1 MKKDGTV
8 HRIFCAVCVWCAIL
22 VLSACGKKQVQ
33 TESGGDAG
41 QKIIFTDALGHEVQ
55 TGRPART
62 AVLSDSLAQ
71 AWLLAGGELCAVTD
85 DAEEILSADPSIANM
100 GSLKTPSAELLI
112 AEEIDLAVL
121 SAALSEQVKLYDTL
135 TQAGITAVYFDIETF
150 EDYKAMMEIFT
161 DLTGHKELYEKNV
174 SEPEAVI
181 REQIQRADGSSPS
194 VLLLRAYS
202 TGVRAKGS
210 DAMTGQML
218 SDLGC
223 VNIADSDSGLLD
235 NLSMEAILEA
245 DPDFIFVTTMGDP
258 DKALAMMDEMFSS
271 NPAWQELGA
280 VQKGHYHVLEKELF
294 HDKPNNRWG
303 ESYRILAD
311 ILYGEE

>member
-1 MKKDGTV
+1 MKRHGTGF
-8 HRIFCAVCVWCAIL
+8 RILCAVCIWCSIL
-22 VLSACGKKQVQ
+22 VLSACGQKQVQ
-33 TESGGDAG
+33 TESTGSEG
-41 QKIIFTDALGHEVQ
+41 QNITFTDALGHEVQ
-55 TGRPART
+55 IGNPGRT

-71 AWLLAGGELCAVTD
+71 AWLLAGGSLVAVTD
-85 DAEEILSADPSIANM
+85 DAEEILKADPSIANM

-112 AEEIDLAVL
+112 AEEIELAVL

-135 TQAGITAVYFDIETF
+135 KQAGITAVYFDIETF

-174 SEPEAVI
+174 AEPEAVI
-181 REQIQRADGSSPS
+181 QEQIKRADGSSPS

-218 SDLGC
+218 ADLGC

-258 DKALAMMDEMFSS
+258 DKALAMVDEMFSS

-280 VQKGHYHVLEKELF
+280 VKNDHYHVLDKELF

-303 ESYRILAD
+303 ESYQILAD
-311 ILYGEE
+311 IIYGEK